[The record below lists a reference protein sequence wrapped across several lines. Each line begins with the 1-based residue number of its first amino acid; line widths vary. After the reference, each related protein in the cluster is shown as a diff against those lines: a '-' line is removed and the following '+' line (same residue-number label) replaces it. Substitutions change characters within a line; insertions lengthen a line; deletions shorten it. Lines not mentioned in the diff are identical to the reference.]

1 MTISVLY
8 YVSFGWLG
16 TVVGI
21 VGLILAVV
29 GIVLT
34 LRSRA
39 VARLVYQTRDLVLVG
54 QPDAIPYGEVKILF
68 NDNVVPRV
76 MVSHLAVWNAGNTTI
91 RSNDVVESDPMKVAF

>member
-76 MVSHLAVWNAGNTTI
+76 MRLSECGLRGYLGAAAPVPGSGTARL
-91 RSNDVVESDPMKVAF
+91 RK